1 MWEKVGPV
9 RDGGSLEE
17 GLAEIESIEEQA
29 QDLRITQVRRCNAEV
44 AEAVELPNMLVAARA
59 IAACALGRAES
70 RGAHVRSDFPERDD
84 AGPVRNMVVEM
95 KDGSCELRRVEISE

>member
-17 GLAEIESIEEQA
+17 GLAEIESIEEQV
-29 QDLRITQVRRCNAEV
+29 QDLRIAEVRRCNAEV
-44 AEAVELPNMLVAARA
+44 AEAVELRNMLAAARA
-59 IAACALGRAES
+59 IAVCALGRAES

-95 KDGSCELRRVEISE
+95 TDGRCELRRVAISE